1 MKKNQGQGT
10 FFWRRPQLGR
20 RMFFRHAAAAMGGYF
35 LMPSRPMETVAKA
48 GVTPAATADKVIFVL
63 LAGAPSHIDTFD

>member
-1 MKKNQGQGT
+1 
-10 FFWRRPQLGR
+10 
-20 RMFFRHAAAAMGGYF
+20 MFFRHAAAAMGGYF